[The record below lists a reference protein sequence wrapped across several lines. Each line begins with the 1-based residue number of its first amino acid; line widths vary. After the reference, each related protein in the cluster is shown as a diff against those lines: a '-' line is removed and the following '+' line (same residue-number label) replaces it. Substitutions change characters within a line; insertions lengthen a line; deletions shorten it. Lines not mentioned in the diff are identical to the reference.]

1 MKKILVP
8 TDFSACALAAEN
20 YAFQL
25 AKKADAEL
33 VFIHIINTPVD
44 WSKLSKD
51 QEDFFPDTKKTIV
64 EAKSKL
70 NELVKKA
77 ISEHRRLGRLFN
89 DAENPSKSL
98 SLIEE
103 ELEQHIR
110 FEERVLFHEIQ
121 KTASEEQ
128 LITLINIH
136 KDEKFNENI
145 KDPFWI

>member
-77 ISEHRRLGRLFN
+77 LEKGILASKLLIYNKLLPLLLALKSYLSEYEYIQN
-89 DAENPSKSL
+89 CSYMKL
-98 SLIEE
+98 SLMP
-103 ELEQHIR
+103 
-110 FEERVLFHEIQ
+110 V
-121 KTASEEQ
+121 
-128 LITLINIH
+128 
-136 KDEKFNENI
+136 
-145 KDPFWI
+145 